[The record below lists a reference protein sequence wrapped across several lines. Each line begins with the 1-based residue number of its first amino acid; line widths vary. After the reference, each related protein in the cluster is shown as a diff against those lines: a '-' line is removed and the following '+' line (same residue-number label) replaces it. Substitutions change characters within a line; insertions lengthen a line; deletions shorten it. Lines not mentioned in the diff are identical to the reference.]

1 LEIPPIPCAVKQR
14 NLCITVY
21 SIQVAEIAMTKVFRR
36 YLEHLKKNNSEYP
49 VKGRG
54 SQTSDGEKVWNLKTV
69 ENGCDKKFIG
79 DAW

>member
-1 LEIPPIPCAVKQR
+1 
-14 NLCITVY
+14 
-21 SIQVAEIAMTKVFRR
+21 MTKVFRR